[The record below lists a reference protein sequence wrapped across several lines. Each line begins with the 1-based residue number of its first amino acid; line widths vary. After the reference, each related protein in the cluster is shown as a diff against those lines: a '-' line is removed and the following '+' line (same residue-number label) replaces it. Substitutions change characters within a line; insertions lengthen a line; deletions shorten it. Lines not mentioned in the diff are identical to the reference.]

1 MAILEIKTFP
11 DPVLRQE
18 CREVEIFDEELNT
31 LARDMA
37 ETMYQAPGVGLAAP
51 QVGVPIRLL
60 VCDPSLKD
68 EPDQLISL
76 VNPEIVEEE
85 GEACIEGR
93 LPFRARMSRS
103 PVDRAARVKVKAQ
116 DLEGRPVTI
125 DADEFLAIILQHEID
140 HLDGNLIVDHM
151 SSLKRSLYRR
161 KQKKAKAEE
170 EAE

>member
-1 MAILEIKTFP
+1 MALLDIKTFP
-11 DPVLRQE
+11 DPVLREE
-18 CREVEIFDEELNT
+18 CREVEVIDEELKS

-51 QVGVPIRLL
+51 QVGVPVKLI

-68 EPDQLISL
+68 EPPQLITL

-85 GEACIEGR
+85 GEASIEEGC
-93 LPFRARMSRS
+93 LSCPDIQI
-103 PVDRAARVKVKAQ
+103 PVERAARVKVEAL
-116 DLEGRPVTI
+116 DLNGQPVTI
-125 DADEFLAIILQHEID
+125 EADEFLAIILQHEID
-140 HLDGNLIVDHM
+140 HLEGNLIVDYL

>member
-18 CREVEIFDEELNT
+18 CREVEVFDEELNT

-85 GEACIEGR
+85 GEACIEEGC
-93 LPFRARMSRS
+93 LSCPDVQI